1 MKGDKKIT
9 LTEKELPTHW
19 YNIVADM
26 TNKPLP
32 PLNPVTK
39 QAASKE
45 DFLPIFAEELV
56 NQEFS
61 QERFIEIPEQ
71 VQDLASDS
79 ASQSLWTG
87 KSPGYPG
94 QDLFQKRKYQYGRI
108 T

>member
-45 DFLPIFAEELV
+45 DFFAYFCRRVSQSGIFARTFYR
-56 NQEFS
+56 NS
-61 QERFIEIPEQ
+61 
-71 VQDLASDS
+71 
-79 ASQSLWTG
+79 
-87 KSPGYPG
+87 
-94 QDLFQKRKYQYGRI
+94 
-108 T
+108 

>member
-19 YNIVADM
+19 YNIVAG
-26 TNKPLP
+26 T
-32 PLNPVTK
+32 
-39 QAASKE
+39 
-45 DFLPIFAEELV
+45 
-56 NQEFS
+56 
-61 QERFIEIPEQ
+61 RF
-71 VQDLASDS
+71 VQNLASDS

>member
-9 LTEKELPTHW
+9 LTEKELPTNW

-45 DFLPIFAEELV
+45 GFFQSI
-56 NQEFS
+56 S
-61 QERFIEIPEQ
+61 
-71 VQDLASDS
+71 SD
-79 ASQSLWTG
+79 
-87 KSPGYPG
+87 
-94 QDLFQKRKYQYGRI
+94 
-108 T
+108 

>member
-56 NQEFS
+56 NQDFRKNVLS
-61 QERFIEIPEQ
+61 KFLNRYKIC
-71 VQDLASDS
+71 
-79 ASQSLWTG
+79 T
-87 KSPGYPG
+87 KSGVR
-94 QDLFQKRKYQYGRI
+94 LR
-108 T
+108 

>member
-32 PLNPVTK
+32 PLNPVTQ

-45 DFLPIFAEELV
+45 DFLPIFAEE
-56 NQEFS
+56 
-61 QERFIEIPEQ
+61 
-71 VQDLASDS
+71 
-79 ASQSLWTG
+79 
-87 KSPGYPG
+87 
-94 QDLFQKRKYQYGRI
+94 
-108 T
+108 

>member
-45 DFLPIFAEELV
+45 DFLPIFAEEFRNFRKNVLSKFL
-56 NQEFS
+56 N
-61 QERFIEIPEQ
+61 RYKIC
-71 VQDLASDS
+71 
-79 ASQSLWTG
+79 T
-87 KSPGYPG
+87 KSGVR
-94 QDLFQKRKYQYGRI
+94 LR
-108 T
+108 

>member
-9 LTEKELPTHW
+9 LTEK
-19 YNIVADM
+19 
-26 TNKPLP
+26 
-32 PLNPVTK
+32 
-39 QAASKE
+39 
-45 DFLPIFAEELV
+45 
-56 NQEFS
+56 
-61 QERFIEIPEQ
+61 
-71 VQDLASDS
+71 DS